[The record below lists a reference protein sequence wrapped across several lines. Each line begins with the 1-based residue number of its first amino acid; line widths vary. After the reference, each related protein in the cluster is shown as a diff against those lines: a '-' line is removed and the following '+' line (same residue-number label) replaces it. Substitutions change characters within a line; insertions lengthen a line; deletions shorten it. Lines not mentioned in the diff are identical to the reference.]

1 MSFFTRPPFNPWLST
16 LFYCLHCLCYLRP
29 ILPSIIIPP
38 TSVVTKVIFM
48 ATCVPIATATAT
60 NTGLTFMVF
69 KGLLTL
75 TGSRVTGSITE
86 GTLVLCS
93 GLLNSPLSRMSSVS
107 SASLSVTQ
115 PLNALSFVAM
125 DNNQLPILLLVMFL
139 LLLGPRTL
147 VQTNTLRLILWLCL
161 SMHPIS
167 VMIICMLVT
176 VKAFPYPILGI
187 PCYIL
192 QNTFLPYLT
201 FFKFLKLSSDYFL
214 FRNFIMII
222 MSILNFMHLCFI

>member
-1 MSFFTRPPFNPWLST
+1 
-16 LFYCLHCLCYLRP
+16 
-29 ILPSIIIPP
+29 
-38 TSVVTKVIFM
+38 
-48 ATCVPIATATAT
+48 
-60 NTGLTFMVF
+60 
-69 KGLLTL
+69 
-75 TGSRVTGSITE
+75 
-86 GTLVLCS
+86 
-93 GLLNSPLSRMSSVS
+93 LSRMSSVS